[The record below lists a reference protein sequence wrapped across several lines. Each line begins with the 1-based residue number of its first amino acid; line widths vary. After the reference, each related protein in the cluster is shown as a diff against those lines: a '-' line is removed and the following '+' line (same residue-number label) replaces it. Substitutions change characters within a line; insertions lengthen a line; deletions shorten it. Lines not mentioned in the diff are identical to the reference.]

1 MNGSR
6 SYPPRAAKASSLDA
20 LSRTIEGLEAR
31 IEGLMASTSPRDPS
45 PGYGE
50 APRGRASE
58 ASRQGRA
65 DPLKEI
71 RDRQRAL
78 EADRHR
84 VPESRGAASR
94 RDLAPARADLP
105 LGEITEALLGLRHEL
120 KADLADSL
128 ARELRGLREEFRD
141 LKAVATA
148 RAPDDDLR
156 QDLDRL
162 AQSIN
167 RLGTASGPA
176 ASGLRHEFEELRS
189 LMDGL
194 AREDSVREI
203 DGRWSGIERRLE
215 SLDGEALH
223 GELARLALRL
233 DDIKTQI
240 GGIGDNRAI
249 RSVED
254 KLLTV
259 AKALEQIGAHIDP
272 GEQRLQEQFAGLDTR
287 LDEISRA
294 IVAGNRSSGPALD
307 PRVVERIEDRIA
319 GLARQLEALS
329 SEPAPRRADDLGQR
343 LDLLAERVAG
353 LANEGPAGRLE
364 ERLDQLAQMLQR
376 PQQQPVA
383 QPELAN
389 ALIDISRKID
399 ALETGAVNDQ
409 LADRLER
416 LARVIEGLEE
426 RTATPAPADDRIL
439 RSLDDRLA
447 MIAERLDDTARMP
460 AQDSEALRGLEDQIA
475 HLSSLFHASPRGH
488 AEAGDELT
496 GRIAAL
502 EDYMATSDEYI
513 IEAARQ
519 AAETVLANYTQ
530 SGRPASVAAAG
541 GDAET
546 VAALTESLKLLQD
559 ISRNSEERNQ
569 RTLESLQSTLLDIAD
584 RLERLDATPVAA
596 ARPAA
601 MAAAQ
606 PTATGAAAYAPA
618 YETQAQPAATAF
630 VTDDEE
636 IDLLA
641 EDGIAV
647 EADTRTV
654 SRPSLL
660 AGLGK
665 RLMPGRRK
673 DETVAR
679 RMVEPSPSIDP
690 ADILPPDE
698 ANELLEPGS
707 GAPDVRKIL
716 ERVRAAKSNPGDSR
730 SQMPLG
736 DGDRT
741 DYIAAARRAAQA
753 AALEASQTPSFTPE
767 AVGSAKAG
775 RSLMARYRRPIL
787 LAAGAILLVVMAMPL
802 VRTLTSGERA
812 PAPIETQAQPGEE
825 IAPAAE
831 APAAAAPAPEHS
843 DLTEP
848 APEEPGDPVMA
859 APQAEAPADGGPVE
873 PAPFAQDGITEE
885 TMADPAPAA
894 DPTAGEESPAV
905 APAAPAYEVPASI
918 TPPSLAKAAAEGDP
932 LALFEIGARY
942 TEARGGLETDLAE
955 AALWYQRA
963 ADKGFAPAQYRLANL
978 YEKGTGVE
986 RNLEKSRQ
994 LYEMAASRGNA
1005 SAMHNLA
1012 VLYAN
1017 GSLGAQDYDKAAEW
1031 FAKAAELGVTDS
1043 QFNLAILLAR
1053 GNGVQQ
1059 DLEAS
1064 YKWFAVAAREGDK
1077 DAAQKRDDVANA
1089 MKPEQLERARAQAD
1103 SFKPQPLDVDANSVN
1118 LPDEWVGKGTKTASV
1133 DMGKVIRNVQAI
1145 LNNNGFDAGPAD
1157 GVMGQKTV
1165 TAIKAFQKSIGQE
1178 ETGRINDA
1186 LVKEL
1191 LARNK

>member
-6 SYPPRAAKASSLDA
+6 SYSPRAAKAFSLDA

-31 IEGLMASTSPRDPS
+31 IEGLMASTSPRESS
-45 PGYGE
+45 PGYGD
-50 APRGRASE
+50 APRGRSSE
-58 ASRQGRA
+58 ASRLGRT

-84 VPESRGAASR
+84 MPESRGGTGR
-94 RDLAPARADLP
+94 RDPTPARADLP
-105 LGEITEALLGLRHEL
+105 LGEITEALLGLRQEL

-128 ARELRGLREEFRD
+128 ARELRDLREEFRD
-141 LKAVATA
+141 LKAAAIA
-148 RAPDDDLR
+148 RPHDDDLR

-167 RLGTASGPA
+167 RLGTASSPA

-194 AREDSVREI
+194 AREDTVREI
-203 DGRWSGIERRLE
+203 DSRWSGIERRLQ

-223 GELARLALRL
+223 DELARLAHRL
-233 DDIKTQI
+233 DDIKAQI
-240 GGIGDNRAI
+240 GSIGDNRAI
-249 RSVED
+249 RSVEEN
-254 KLLTV
+254 LLTV

-294 IVAGNRSSGPALD
+294 IVAGNRSSGPTLD

-319 GLARQLEALS
+319 GLARQIEALS
-329 SEPAPRRADDLGQR
+329 TEPAPRRVDDLGQR
-343 LDLLAERVAG
+343 LDLLTERVAG
-353 LANEGPAGRLE
+353 LANEGAAERLE

-376 PQQQPVA
+376 PPQQPVA

-439 RSLDDRLA
+439 RSLDERLA

-460 AQDSEALRGLEDQIA
+460 AQDSEALRSLEDQIA
-475 HLSSLFHASPRGH
+475 HLSSLFHSSPRGP

-530 SGRPASVAAAG
+530 SGHPTSTPAAG
-541 GDAET
+541 DTET
-546 VAALTESLKLLQD
+546 ISALTESLKLLQD

-569 RTLESLQSTLLDIAD
+569 RTLESLQSTLLDITE
-584 RLERLDATPVAA
+584 RLERLDTPKAT
-596 ARPAA
+596 R
-601 MAAAQ
+601 
-606 PTATGAAAYAPA
+606 PTAVAQAPQA
-618 YETQAQPAATAF
+618 TATAEAPGYQNQAQSAAKTF

-647 EADTRTV
+647 EADTRPT

-660 AGLGK
+660 AGLSK

-673 DETVAR
+673 DETAAR
-679 RMVEPSPSIDP
+679 QMVEPSPSIDP

-716 ERVRAAKSNPGDSR
+716 ERVRAAKSNPADSR
-730 SQMPLG
+730 SPMPLAE
-736 DGDRT
+736 GDRT

-753 AALEASQTPSFTPE
+753 AALEASQTHGFAPE
-767 AVGSAKAG
+767 AAGSAKAG
-775 RSLMARYRRPIL
+775 QSLMARYRRPIL

-802 VRTLTSGERA
+802 VRTLTNGERA
-812 PAPIETQAQPGEE
+812 PAVIETAAQPSGEV
-825 IAPAAE
+825 APSAE
-831 APAAAAPAPEHS
+831 APAATAPASEN
-843 DLTEP
+843 TEIAEP
-848 APEEPGDPVMA
+848 APEQSGDPVMA
-859 APQAEAPADGGPVE
+859 SPPETSTDGAPVE
-873 PAPFAQDGITEE
+873 PVAQDGISEE
-885 TMADPAPAA
+885 AMAEPAPAA
-894 DPTAGEESPAV
+894 TMTAPVAEANSPAA
-905 APAAPAYEVPASI
+905 APAAAVYEVPASI
-918 TPPSLAKAAAEGDP
+918 TPASLAKAAAEGDP

-942 TEARGGLETDLAE
+942 TEARGGLEANLAE

-963 ADKGFAPAQYRLANL
+963 AEKGFAPAQYRLANL
-978 YEKGTGVE
+978 YEKGTGVQ
-986 RNLEKSRQ
+986 RDLEKSRQ

-1017 GSLGAQDYDKAAEW
+1017 GSLGVQEYDKAAEW
-1031 FAKAAELGVTDS
+1031 FSKAAELGVTDS

-1089 MKPEQLERARAQAD
+1089 MKPELLERARAQAD
-1103 SFKPQPLDVDANSVN
+1103 SFKPKPLDVDANSVN

-1165 TAIKAFQKSIGQE
+1165 SAIKAFQKSIGHE

>member
-6 SYPPRAAKASSLDA
+6 SYSPRAAKASSLDE

-31 IEGLMASTSPRDPS
+31 IEGLMASTSPRGTA
-45 PGYGE
+45 PGHSE
-50 APRGRASE
+50 MPRGRPYESP
-58 ASRQGRA
+58 RPDRT

-78 EADRHR
+78 EADRNR
-84 VPESRGAASR
+84 MTENRGGAVR
-94 RDLAPARADLP
+94 REPAPARADLP

-120 KADLADSL
+120 KTDLADSL
-128 ARELRGLREEFRD
+128 ARELRDLREEFRD
-141 LKAVATA
+141 LKAVAVA
-148 RAPDDDLR
+148 RPQNDDLR

-167 RLGTASGPA
+167 RLGSATSPA
-176 ASGLRHEFEELRS
+176 TSGLRHEFEELRS

-203 DGRWSGIERRLE
+203 DGRWSGIERRLQ

-223 GELARLALRL
+223 GELARLAQRL

-249 RSVED
+249 RSVEE

-272 GEQRLQEQFAGLDTR
+272 GEQRMQEQFAGLDTR

-294 IVAGNRSSGPALD
+294 IVAGNRTSGPALD

-319 GLARQLEALS
+319 GLARQIEALS
-329 SEPAPRRADDLGQR
+329 SEPVSRRADDVGQR
-343 LDLLAERVAG
+343 LDLLAERLAG
-353 LANEGPAGRLE
+353 LSNDGAASRLE
-364 ERLDQLAQMLQR
+364 ERLDQLASMLQR
-376 PQQQPVA
+376 PQQQHPVA
-383 QPELAN
+383 QPELTN
-389 ALIDISRKID
+389 ALVDISRKID

-409 LADRLER
+409 LAERLER

-426 RTATPAPADDRIL
+426 RTATPAPVDDRIL
-439 RSLDDRLA
+439 QSLDDRLA
-447 MIAERLDDTARMP
+447 MIAERLDDTARVP

-475 HLSSLFHASPRGH
+475 HLSSLFHASAPGNH
-488 AEAGDELT
+488 AETGDDVT
-496 GRIAAL
+496 GRLSAL

-519 AAETVLANYTQ
+519 AAETVLANYAQ
-530 SGRPASVAAAG
+530 SGRPAAATGG

-546 VAALTESLKLLQD
+546 VAALTDSLKLLQD
-559 ISRNSEERNQ
+559 ISRNSEERNH
-569 RTLESLQSTLLDIAD
+569 RTLESLQSTLLDIAE
-584 RLERLDATPVAA
+584 RLERLDASPVAES
-596 ARPAA
+596 RPVA
-601 MAAAQ
+601 MAAAARA
-606 PTATGAAAYAPA
+606 PLAAAPAPA
-618 YETQAQPAATAF
+618 YDAHGPSATTGF
-630 VTDDEE
+630 VTDNEE

-641 EDGIAV
+641 EGGIAV
-647 EADTRTV
+647 EADTRAV

-673 DETVAR
+673 DGETVTR
-679 RMVEPSPSIDP
+679 QMIEPAPSIDP
-690 ADILPPDE
+690 ADILPADD

-707 GAPDVRKIL
+707 GAPDVRRIL
-716 ERVRAAKSNPGDSR
+716 ERVRAAQSGPTDIR
-730 SQMPLG
+730 SQPAPT

-753 AALEASQTPSFTPE
+753 AALEASQTPNFGSE
-767 AVGSAKAG
+767 HVGPAKSG
-775 RSLMARYRRPIL
+775 QSLMARYRRPIL

-802 VRTLTSGERA
+802 VRTLTHGESA
-812 PAPIETQAQPGEE
+812 PATIETSAALSDEATP
-825 IAPAAE
+825 PAAL
-831 APAAAAPAPEHS
+831 PSAAETPTEESGVPVNPGPEQPVATPPSVADAAGQP
-843 DLTEP
+843 TEP
-848 APEEPGDPVMA
+848 V
-859 APQAEAPADGGPVE
+859 
-873 PAPFAQDGITEE
+873 PFAEDGITEE
-885 TMADPAPAA
+885 IVAEPVPATAA
-894 DPTAGEESPAV
+894 PSVEAASPIAST
-905 APAAPAYEVPASI
+905 APAYEIPASI
-918 TPPSLAKAAAEGDP
+918 TPPSLSKAAAEGDP

-942 TEARGGLETDLAE
+942 TEARGGLETNLSE

-986 RNLEKSRQ
+986 RDLEKSRQ

-1017 GSLGAQDYDKAAEW
+1017 GSLGTQDYPKAAEW
-1031 FAKAAELGVTDS
+1031 FSKAAELGVTDS

-1053 GNGVQQ
+1053 GNGVPQ
-1059 DLEAS
+1059 DLETS

-1103 SFKPQPLDVDANSVN
+1103 TFKPQPLDVDANSVN

-1165 TAIKAFQKSIGQE
+1165 SAIKAFQKSIGQA
-1178 ETGRINDA
+1178 ETGQINDA